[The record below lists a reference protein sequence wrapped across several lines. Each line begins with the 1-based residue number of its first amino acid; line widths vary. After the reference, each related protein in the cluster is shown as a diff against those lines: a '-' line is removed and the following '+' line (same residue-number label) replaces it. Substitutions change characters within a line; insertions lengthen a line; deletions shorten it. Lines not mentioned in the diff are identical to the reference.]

1 MTFIVSGNGVQEHL
15 SPSPSWFWVERGMS
29 EVINKYLRIIKL
41 WNRSETIVVSARA
54 LARRM
59 E

>member
-1 MTFIVSGNGVQEHL
+1 
-15 SPSPSWFWVERGMS
+15 MS

-41 WNRSETIVVSARA
+41 WNQSETIVVAARA